1 MSLWSKLE
9 LLCAR
14 MDNQW
19 LEVSAATS
27 DYSVYRR
34 RPQLTP
40 LLLFFFNHFV
50 QNLFV
55 FPWDGDVYKHVFC
68 CTGIE
73 DAISTL
79 EEANCDLEKEPVGLQ
94 PDGCLLSGDK
104 GAPTTY
110 LRQVQRD
117 NKYVLLLMLLLFSVV
132 CFKKT
137 HKLGDVM
144 V

>member
-1 MSLWSKLE
+1 M
-9 LLCAR
+9 
-14 MDNQW
+14 
-19 LEVSAATS
+19 
-27 DYSVYRR
+27 
-34 RPQLTP
+34 
-40 LLLFFFNHFV
+40 LFFSNYFV

-55 FPWDGDVYKHVFC
+55 IPWDGDVYKHVFC

-79 EEANCDLEKEPVGLQ
+79 EKANCDLEKEPVGLQ

-132 CFKKT
+132 CFKKAL
-137 HKLGDVM
+137 KLGDVM